1 MSGVSKILPQRT
13 RRMYVTTLLLFV
25 ICYLL
30 CFRPHRAASSGR
42 SDMCYDLIVICY
54 LLFVMIVPATHGN
67 ARPVEREKCFTVFCD
82 FTAIARRF
90 HRNRAAIVC
99 QSPFPMFHAACRLV
113 TPTRGNDG
121 SKLAIVCKSISCAK
135 VTGILTPLLAGYDFI
150 S

>member
-1 MSGVSKILPQRT
+1 MYIIYLYIIYILFISLV
-13 RRMYVTTLLLFV
+13 RRFKNSSSNGPAACMLRPYCYLLFV
-25 ICYLL
+25 ICYDCARKGLP
-30 CFRPHRAASSGR
+30 RRGR

-99 QSPFPMFHAACRLV
+99 QSPFPMFHAACRLI
-113 TPTRGNDG
+113 TPTRGNEG
-121 SKLAIVCKSISCAK
+121 ASLQ
-135 VTGILTPLLAGYDFI
+135 
-150 S
+150 